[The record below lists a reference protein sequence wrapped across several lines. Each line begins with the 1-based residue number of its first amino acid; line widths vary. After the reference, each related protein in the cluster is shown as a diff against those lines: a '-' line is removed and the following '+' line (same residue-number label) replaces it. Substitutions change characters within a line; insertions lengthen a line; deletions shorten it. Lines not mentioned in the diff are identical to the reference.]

1 MKNMSHFGT
10 ICIGCLLTIHAFAQ
24 FPSNRVRPGTMYHEG
39 DTVRSPRLGLEATI
53 PPGWEGVMP
62 HESEIFLLIS
72 NTLNGEIYAVAN
84 EGIDQAGQIKR
95 WKDGMV
101 LSEGLLLVPDG
112 EITKRGD
119 VICAKGK
126 VTGNKPNNSSG
137 KIYLEAKCS
146 PFGYCVSYMLT
157 ADPTSYE
164 KVKTAL
170 QSLVD
175 NSRFSKP
182 YTGSPYVNFN
192 WKKFLG
198 GKVLL
203 NIDYEN
209 TSKRED
215 QVNFCSDGTFQS
227 DITRKGV
234 FKEQSKDY
242 KGKKKGTWE
251 VKSQAEN
258 ATLTFSFEK
267 LPPVTVNLEIR
278 NEQMFVNGRRYFIG
292 NSENCK

>member
-1 MKNMSHFGT
+1 
-10 ICIGCLLTIHAFAQ
+10 
-24 FPSNRVRPGTMYHEG
+24 
-39 DTVRSPRLGLEATI
+39 
-53 PPGWEGVMP
+53 
-62 HESEIFLLIS
+62 
-72 NTLNGEIYAVAN
+72 
-84 EGIDQAGQIKR
+84 
-95 WKDGMV
+95 
-101 LSEGLLLVPDG
+101 
-112 EITKRGD
+112 
-119 VICAKGK
+119 
-126 VTGNKPNNSSG
+126 
-137 KIYLEAKCS
+137 
-146 PFGYCVSYMLT
+146 MLT
-157 ADPTSYE
+157 ADPASFE
-164 KVKTAL
+164 KVKTSL

-203 NIDYEN
+203 NIDYEQ

-251 VKSQAEN
+251 VKSQAEK

-267 LPPVTVNLEIR
+267 LPPVTVNMEIR

-292 NSENCK
+292 SSENCK